1 MTDDEMNRLA
11 EIIVD
16 KMFERQAE
24 LDEEFMAEWQTQI
37 LIQTEMPNL
46 DDELKR
52 LEEMWR
58 QRWCWRWRWRRAGVV
73 WCGRGGG
80 DGNIISGLSVIS
92 NALALRL
99 RCLF

>member
-1 MTDDEMNRLA
+1 MAGIAGCIGEDEEQGDVIRA
-11 EIIVD
+11 IE
-16 KMFERQAE
+16 FERIAGGKV
-24 LDEEFMAEWQTQI
+24 WS
-37 LIQTEMPNL
+37 
-46 DDELKR
+46 R
-52 LEEMWR
+52 WR

-99 RCLF
+99 RFA

>member
-1 MTDDEMNRLA
+1 MTEDEMDRLA

-52 LEEMWR
+52 LEEM
-58 QRWCWRWRWRRAGVV
+58 
-73 WCGRGGG
+73 
-80 DGNIISGLSVIS
+80 LSK
-92 NALALRL
+92 ALEDEEFELAATIHKKITKLKSK
-99 RCLF
+99 

>member
-37 LIQTEMPNL
+37 LIQTEMPNEQ
-46 DDELKR
+46 DELKR
-52 LEEMWR
+52 LEEMLTK
-58 QRWCWRWRWRRAGVV
+58 AI
-73 WCGRGGG
+73 
-80 DGNIISGLSVIS
+80 DDEEFE
-92 NALALRL
+92 LAATIHQKITKLKSK
-99 RCLF
+99 

>member
-1 MTDDEMNRLA
+1 MTEDEMDRLA

-24 LDEEFMAEWQTQI
+24 LDEEFMPEWQTQI

-52 LEEMWR
+52 LEEM
-58 QRWCWRWRWRRAGVV
+58 
-73 WCGRGGG
+73 
-80 DGNIISGLSVIS
+80 LSK
-92 NALALRL
+92 ALEDEEFELAATIHKKITKLKSK
-99 RCLF
+99 

>member
-1 MTDDEMNRLA
+1 MDRLA

-24 LDEEFMAEWQTQI
+24 LDEEFMTEWQTQI

-52 LEEMWR
+52 LEEM
-58 QRWCWRWRWRRAGVV
+58 
-73 WCGRGGG
+73 
-80 DGNIISGLSVIS
+80 LSK
-92 NALALRL
+92 ALEDEEFELAATIHKKITKLKSK
-99 RCLF
+99 